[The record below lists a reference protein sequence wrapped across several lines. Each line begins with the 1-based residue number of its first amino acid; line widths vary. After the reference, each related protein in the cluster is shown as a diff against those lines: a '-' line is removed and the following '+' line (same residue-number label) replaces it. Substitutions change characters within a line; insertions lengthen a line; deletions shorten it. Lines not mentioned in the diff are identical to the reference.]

1 MEIFGVDP
9 IWSNPVFVDASQNDT
24 NKHIGKL
31 ALSLQQTI
39 CRSLHRFF
47 LCPGACF
54 VKIPVTFQ
62 ALKALFFVVFA
73 FKCKVSIVLRIIQW
87 NCQLMKQKWL
97 VCDRVW
103 FENLPLG
110 LKSLQKFWETGSW
123 KQIYKGRTQSPGHH
137 LIIRPNWRPLT
148 GQWVAQDLDK
158 WVSNLLEDLKQPLLQ
173 QLSYWNRGMQQLKG
187 IQSFHNGH

>member
-1 MEIFGVDP
+1 MEIFGG
-9 IWSNPVFVDASQNDT
+9 WSNLVQFRFCWCLSEWH
-24 NKHIGKL
+24 KHTHREACL
-31 ALSLQQTI
+31 EPAANNLQKFAQI
-39 CRSLHRFF
+39 F

-73 FKCKVSIVLRIIQW
+73 FKSKVSIVLRIIQW

-137 LIIRPNWRPLT
+137 LIIRPNWRPLS

-173 QLSYWNRGMQQLKG
+173 QLPYWNRGMQQLKG